1 MIDTM
6 LLNGLWQGALIVAI
20 AALATW
26 KMPQGHAATRHAV
39 WFAALVAL
47 IVVPIVSVWHP
58 SAAVAALPAPMQ
70 QTAAAP
76 SLVLAKA
83 ASASGTWLLIFW
95 LTGTTLALIRL
106 GLSWARIN
114 RIVRDA
120 AFAPELGVNVMTS
133 TDLDFPIAARLVS
146 PVIVIPGYL
155 AGTLDRS
162 DLDGIIRH
170 ERAHIARHDI
180 LANLIQRTIEA
191 LLFFNPWAYIIGRA
205 LIAERE
211 AACDDWAVLASGEP
225 DRYASCLARLA
236 QNPRT
241 SRTPLLTPS
250 AIGSRRML
258 VERIARLLNGKAIQL
273 KINYISLGASV
284 LAFGVLAVALQTV
297 TGLAAD
303 ASLPLGTDV
312 AIAASPCV
320 FPTNLTAHTPAEKA
334 KLRQEL
340 LGTGADVKILNA
352 VPPDIP
358 KSAFRPNT
366 AANALVTISP
376 SGRPTS
382 AKIVLSSGS
391 AGMDRAVVKAA
402 LASTYSPAMNACKYI
417 TSQYL
422 FKAVTGPM

>member
-1 MIDTM
+1 VIDTM

-47 IVVPIVSVWHP
+47 IVVPIVSMWHP
-58 SAAVAALPAPMQ
+58 AAAVTALPAPMQ
-70 QTAAAP
+70 HTAAAP
-76 SLVLAKA
+76 SLVIAKA
-83 ASASGTWLLIFW
+83 ASASGTWLLMFW
-95 LTGTTLALIRL
+95 VTGAMLALIRL

-120 AFAPELGVNVMTS
+120 ALAPELGVNVMTS
-133 TDLDFPIAARLVS
+133 TGVDLPIAARLVF
-146 PVIVIPGYL
+146 PVIVLPARL
-155 AGTLDRS
+155 LRTLDRS

-170 ERAHIARHDI
+170 ERAHIARRDI
-180 LANLIQRTIEA
+180 LANLIQRVIEA

-211 AACDDWAVLASGEP
+211 AACDDWAVQASGEP

-236 QNPRT
+236 QNPRA

-273 KINYISLGASV
+273 KINYIALGASV

-303 ASLPLGTDV
+303 ASLPLGSDV
-312 AIAASPCV
+312 AVAASPCV
-320 FPTNLTAHTPAEKA
+320 
-334 KLRQEL
+334 
-340 LGTGADVKILNA
+340 GTGADVKILNA
-352 VPPDIP
+352 VPPNIP

-376 SGRPTS
+376 SGRPIS
-382 AKIVLSSGS
+382 AKIALSSGS
-391 AGMDRAVVKAA
+391 AGMDSAVVKAA

>member
-20 AALATW
+20 AAIATW
-26 KMPQGHAATRHAV
+26 KMPQEHAATRHAV

-58 SAAVAALPAPMQ
+58 AEAMTALPAPMAH
-70 QTAAAP
+70 TAAAP
-76 SLVLAKA
+76 SLVIAKA

-95 LTGTTLALIRL
+95 LAGATLALIRL

-120 AFAPELGVNVMTS
+120 TLAPELGANVMTS
-133 TDLDFPIAARLVS
+133 SCVDFPIAARLVS
-146 PVIVIPGYL
+146 PVIVIPAHL
-155 AGTLDRS
+155 ARTLERA

-170 ERAHIARHDI
+170 ERAHIARRDI
-180 LANLIQRTIEA
+180 LANLIQRVIEA

-273 KINYISLGASV
+273 KINYIALGACV

-303 ASLPLGTDV
+303 ASLPMGSNV
-312 AIAASPCV
+312 AVAVSPC
-320 FPTNLTAHTPAEKA
+320 
-334 KLRQEL
+334 
-340 LGTGADVKILNA
+340 GTGPEVKILNA
-352 VPPDIP
+352 AAPDIP
-358 KSAFRPNT
+358 KSAFRPNAT
-366 AANALVTISP
+366 ANALVTVSP
-376 SGRPTS
+376 SGRPIS

-391 AGMDRAVVKAA
+391 AGMDSAVVKAA
-402 LASTYSPAMNACKYI
+402 LASTYSPAMIACKYVAG
-417 TSQYL
+417 QYL
-422 FKAVTGPM
+422 FKAQTGPM